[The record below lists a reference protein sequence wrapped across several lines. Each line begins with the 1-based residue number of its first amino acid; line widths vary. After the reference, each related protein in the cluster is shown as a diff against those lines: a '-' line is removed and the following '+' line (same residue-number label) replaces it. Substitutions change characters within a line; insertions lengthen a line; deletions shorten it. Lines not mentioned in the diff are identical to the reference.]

1 MKEAIQVGFHENLAS
16 AKAINAYHKIG
27 QEGEIGI
34 ILNLTPSYPRD
45 ENNPEDVKAAKIAD
59 AFFNR
64 SFLDPAVKGE
74 FPQELIAIV
83 KELEMMPEMRAGDL
97 ATIAKRNQAKLHI
110 LYVNEVMGNY
120 FGDFAFVTTNLQ
132 EELDEVAENQ
142 MKEHR
147 NLAIEKGLTDI
158 ETYILYGY
166 PKTLIANF
174 NESKEKIDLIVM
186 GATGLNAVERAL
198 VGSTTSYVVNH
209 APCNVLVVK

>member
-1 MKEAIQVGFHENLAS
+1 MADTYKNILVAIDGSEKAEKAFSEAV
-16 AKAINAYHKIG
+16 
-27 QEGEIGI
+27 
-34 ILNLTPSYPRD
+34 
-45 ENNPEDVKAAKIAD
+45 
-59 AFFNR
+59 
-64 SFLDPAVKGE
+64 
-74 FPQELIAIV
+74 
-83 KELEMMPEMRAGDL
+83 
-97 ATIAKRNQAKLHI
+97 TIAKRNQAKLHI
-110 LYVNEVMGNY
+110 LYVNEVTGNY

-186 GATGLNAVERAL
+186 GSTGLNAVERVL
-198 VGSTTSYVVNH
+198 VGSTTSYVVTH

>member
-1 MKEAIQVGFHENLAS
+1 MADTYKNLLVAIDGSE
-16 AKAINAYHKIG
+16 KAEKVFS
-27 QEGEIGI
+27 EG
-34 ILNLTPSYPRD
+34 
-45 ENNPEDVKAAKIAD
+45 V
-59 AFFNR
+59 
-64 SFLDPAVKGE
+64 
-74 FPQELIAIV
+74 
-83 KELEMMPEMRAGDL
+83 
-97 ATIAKRNQAKLHI
+97 TIAKSNQAKLHI
-110 LYVNEVMGNY
+110 LYVNEVTGNY
-120 FGDFAFVTTNLQ
+120 FGDFAFVTTSLQ

-186 GATGLNAVERAL
+186 GATGLNAVERVL
-198 VGSTTSYVVNH
+198 VGSTTSYVVTH

>member
-1 MKEAIQVGFHENLAS
+1 MADTYKNIFGAIDGSEKADKAFSEAV
-16 AKAINAYHKIG
+16 
-27 QEGEIGI
+27 
-34 ILNLTPSYPRD
+34 
-45 ENNPEDVKAAKIAD
+45 
-59 AFFNR
+59 
-64 SFLDPAVKGE
+64 
-74 FPQELIAIV
+74 
-83 KELEMMPEMRAGDL
+83 
-97 ATIAKRNQAKLHI
+97 TIAKRNQAKLHI
-110 LYVNEVMGNY
+110 LYVNEVTGNY

-186 GATGLNAVERAL
+186 GATGLNAVERVL
-198 VGSTTSYVVNH
+198 VGSTTSYVVTH

>member
-1 MKEAIQVGFHENLAS
+1 M
-16 AKAINAYHKIG
+16 
-27 QEGEIGI
+27 
-34 ILNLTPSYPRD
+34 
-45 ENNPEDVKAAKIAD
+45 
-59 AFFNR
+59 
-64 SFLDPAVKGE
+64 
-74 FPQELIAIV
+74 
-83 KELEMMPEMRAGDL
+83 
-97 ATIAKRNQAKLHI
+97 
-110 LYVNEVMGNY
+110 YVNEVTGNY

-186 GATGLNAVERAL
+186 GATGLNAVERVL
-198 VGSTTSYVVNH
+198 VGSTTSYVVTH